1 MQPEQTN
8 VLKQVSQAL
17 TEQTNAFSIIVNL
30 LQSLTV
36 KSKTDRSLEAIVRR
50 TDRSLCKM
58 PEPQT
63 EAFEK
68 ITVAQQ
74 TYVFDEMTSGQK
86 KE

>member
-1 MQPEQTN
+1 MQPEHTN

-30 LQSLTV
+30 LRSLIV

-50 TDRSLCKM
+50 TDRSLCKI
-58 PEPQT
+58 PAPQT

-74 TYVFDEMTSGQK
+74 TYVFEEMTSGQK